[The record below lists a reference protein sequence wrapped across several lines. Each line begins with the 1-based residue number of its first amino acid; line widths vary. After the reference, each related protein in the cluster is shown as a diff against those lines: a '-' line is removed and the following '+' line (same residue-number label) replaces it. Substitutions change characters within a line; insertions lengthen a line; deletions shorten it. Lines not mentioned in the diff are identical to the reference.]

1 MADELRT
8 RLRKFGLGA
17 GGILLLLA
25 TVMFFRDRRTGAMV
39 TSSLGSLFILT
50 ALVAPRLLG
59 PVERLFI
66 RVGGVLGWVNTRILL
81 GLVFIL
87 LITPIA
93 VVMRI
98 FGRDPLSRKK
108 KPGEASCWQSKSD
121 ESRFDKMY

>member
-1 MADELRT
+1 MGDELKT

-17 GGILLLLA
+17 GGILILLA
-25 TVMFFRDRRTGAMV
+25 TVMFFRDRRTGAMA

-50 ALVAPRLLG
+50 ALAAPRILA

-98 FGRDPLSRKK
+98 SGRDPLSRKR
-108 KPGEASCWQSKSD
+108 KPGEASCWQPKSG
-121 ESRFDKMY
+121 ESSFEKMF